1 MGVFFSNDESQGSFN
16 TNSLQDHS
24 TETTPN
30 KKGVSTLELQR
41 PEDRAKA
48 AIIGAFVADSLSAS
62 SNNIDENGLDE
73 GEFGSHTGKM
83 SYTRSRHLGRQSHY
97 GNDAFPF
104 LKLISTR

>member
-1 MGVFFSNDESQGSFN
+1 MGAFFSNDESQGSFN

-24 TETTPN
+24 TETNPN
-30 KKGVSTLELQR
+30 RKGVSTLELQR

-62 SNNIDENGLDE
+62 SNNNDENGLDE
-73 GEFGSHTGKM
+73 GDTGKM
-83 SYTRSRHLGRQSHY
+83 PCTRSRHLGRQSHY